1 MKTKLPTIKTLLL
14 LFLQLC
20 VVIGY
25 SQPPDVDPTNPSIR
39 NKFDARYNTTVRGDM
54 LIIGNNIVSRHVSNA
69 YNGNSANDQID
80 MVFVDIDNDATTR
93 NSSSAKLTI
102 NDVNCSKVVY
112 AGLYWAATYR
122 YETGNV
128 PSSGRFND
136 WNQVKFKVPGGSYV
150 NVTATDILYDG
161 FGDTDPNAT
170 IQNDIKH
177 GPYSCYADVTP
188 IISALLNPNGDYY
201 VGNIR
206 VSKGGNG
213 TGNQQI
219 FGGVA
224 GGWSLV
230 VVYENV
236 AKPSKYITTFDGH
249 AVIKTQMPAPMDI
262 HVNGF
267 QTLPAPQPVN
277 ARIGVMALEGDTTL
291 SGDKFSIK
299 SDPVPTN
306 IPPFNPATYTDL
318 SNPGNAGSANF
329 FNSSITLNGVALNAA
344 ADRNPNSIK
353 TLGWDSHLNKILQ
366 ATGPPSVPPYNQTIP
381 NNGTGATLR
390 LTTNQDKYDVFFTS
404 FDVEVIAPEIPLI
417 KTVRDI
423 VTSDNLDGDT
433 LTINQGYYYS
443 LIFQN
448 NGNDNAVDFTITDVL
463 PQNIIFP
470 PNGGPIQPG
479 DVVVPAGSNITY
491 TYNPTTKTF
500 VFTIPNDLVVKNG
513 GAYEIKIYVRTPAS
527 CEELVDACTNFIQNQ
542 AFVSYHGE
550 ENTQQ
555 ITDLPS
561 YSIFDLCTQNVPGPT
576 NYLVDIHDCIFE
588 STAILCG
595 NSLVL
600 TAPNG
605 YATYQ
610 WENTSGQII
619 GTTQSIVVSS
629 IGNYIVHMTTPA
641 PCTSIDQI
649 VHVVPFA
656 SSVTS
661 NPIIPFADEV
671 VICPN
676 NGEQLPK
683 IFLCGTTDNTPIH
696 LSITDATSI
705 IWQQLDTTSCAPVG
719 INNCPNTNP
728 ACTWNTVGTGQ
739 DYIANTAGQFR
750 VIINYQNGCFKT
762 FYFNVYKNNLAPTII
777 KNDIVCNTPG
787 SITVNNVPAGYTFSL
802 SSTGPWQTSNT
813 FPITVGGTY
822 TVFIKQT
829 GVDNGCVF
837 ELPVTITQITATA
850 TVVKTDILCN
860 GSFGSVRIDLS
871 NSVPQYYYT
880 LSQGATVINTV
891 GPVNSAYHIFSNLN
905 SGTYTIT
912 ATTDDGCTF
921 TQNVTINNLANLTL
935 DATVSQHISCTQGN
949 IQVNPT
955 GGQPPYNYAIYS
967 YNGNPVNPANYDFQ
981 TSVIFDVQIGGQG
994 NYQFIVIDSNGCS
1007 AISNTVTINLEP
1019 PAVTTETHTNVTCFG
1034 LANGTITV
1042 TAAPTNGY
1050 NVTYSIDGT
1059 TFQPSNVFSGLAP
1072 GTYTI
1077 TVKYKK
1083 GNRECFYTINVTI
1096 TQPNLLVGASQLV
1109 QNLSCTTT
1117 GTIQAINVTGGTT
1130 PYQYS
1135 INGGTTWQPSNIF
1148 PNLSAGTFTIT
1159 IRDANSCTITT
1170 APIQFTTPTPL
1181 TDLTFTSTPLTCP
1194 TLVSIITATVVGGTS
1209 PYVFQIISPSVI
1221 NPASASGATA
1231 TFPGLAAGTYTIRV
1245 TDAKGCSYEEIRTI
1259 QAIDLITVNGN
1270 TISNV
1275 QCFGTATGSALF
1287 AVANFNTTYSYTLN
1301 GGTPF
1306 TNQTAT
1312 SISLNNL
1319 VAGTYTVVVTDS
1331 QTNCQATKVVTVTQP
1346 SSALQLSAPFT
1357 PKTCVA
1363 NGSLN
1368 ATATGGWGS
1377 YEFTLTQ
1384 PDATTI
1390 VQSNGVF
1397 GNLSQTGTYTI
1408 SVKDANN
1415 CIVSTTFI
1423 INPTTN
1429 PDLTLSASSNLCITN
1444 TSGASLIVTTT
1455 GGTPGYQYQIN
1466 GGAFQN
1472 SSSFS
1477 NLIAGTYTIKVRDS
1491 YGCED
1496 TITQIIN
1503 PQLTAQ
1509 AIVTKTLDCTVNPNA
1524 TINVSINGG
1533 LSPYQYQIKFNGG
1546 AWGTLNPVTGSSLS
1560 YTTGIAG
1567 TYQFQITDA
1576 QGCVFQTNTITI
1588 SPISNPSILSIVPVS
1603 PLCGG
1608 DNNGTLTVTLNT
1620 SFGTSPFQYNING
1633 GVYQTSNVFTNLIA
1647 GTYTI
1652 GVKDSKDCID
1662 TETIV
1667 LTQPQ
1672 PLLGQSLLVQPI
1684 TCVITTGTIQAT
1696 AVSGGTAPYQ
1706 YSINGISFVTNPIF
1720 TGLSAGTYTIT
1731 IKDAN
1736 GCIITT
1742 NPITLTVPLSPTD
1755 ITLTSSAITCP
1766 SLSTNIQA
1774 TAVGGTAPYTYQI
1787 ISPSTINP
1795 TNVTGNTA
1803 NFNNLPVSSTTIF
1816 TVKVTDANGCEYQKN
1831 IPVQTISL
1839 ISVSGLVN
1847 NNVACLNDTNGQVT
1861 YTVSGFSSN
1870 YSYSVN
1876 SGTVVTN
1883 QTNSQ
1888 IVLSNLAAGTYSIL
1902 VTDLVTNCT
1911 ATTSVTVL
1919 SPSAQLALTAPFT
1932 QPTCNI
1938 GGSVNATATGGWGS
1952 YQYELTYPSST
1963 TVTQSSGLFSNLVQN
1978 GLYTIKV
1985 TDANGCEVS
1994 QSFTLTPY
2002 VNPSIVVDLVNSD
2015 LCYDTTNSASI
2026 EVIASGGTPSYQYQI
2041 QLNGGSYSSLQSNS
2055 AFSNLSPGNYTI
2067 QVVDAFG
2074 CSATVSQ
2081 VIVPQLLANAT
2092 LTKSLDCSTSPNAT
2106 ININITGGTTPY
2118 QYQVNVNNAGYGAL
2132 TNVTAN
2138 PFNYSVST
2146 AGTYQFSI
2154 TDAAGCTFVTNVITV
2169 NPITNPSITS
2179 LVQTTPILCNGNN
2192 NATITTTINTSS
2204 GIGPFEYSIDGIT
2217 FQPSPTFSGLIA
2229 GTYTVTVRDS
2239 NLCTDTETITINQ
2252 PNPVYFNITKTDI
2265 TCTGTGTS
2273 YGEISVVGAIGGTQP
2288 YTYYLSNNFGL
2299 IDQYTTTANENHTF
2313 IVLNFGI
2320 YTVEVI
2326 DANGCSLIHNNI
2338 IIASP
2343 PNDLDIDVT
2352 TATAS
2357 CASGG
2362 TAIVTVS
2369 TPFAS
2374 GSYEFSILTQNTFP
2388 YPGPWIPADSGTPQT
2403 ATITGLIPGVTY
2415 TFIVHDL
2422 VTNCYYFET
2431 ANAPIITPSTVTTT
2445 IDIIHNVSCT
2455 GSGNGSVS
2463 FSMANFDPSTT
2474 SVSYQIFNA
2483 QSNTPTTP
2491 VYTGTS
2497 VVDQPIEI
2505 VTNFASL
2512 PPGLYYLLITEDDGV
2527 NAGCTSATAN
2537 FQITQSINLLTVS
2550 ATATNDNCNTDAGV
2564 VTAIGQYGTPGYTF
2578 IIQDSSLPA
2587 PIASNLTWNSSSV
2600 FNVESG
2606 NYIVYI
2612 KDANDCI
2619 QQTPVTVGLDSAPE
2633 ITSVV
2638 VNNPCANEGSFE
2650 VTVTRDTVTNI
2661 GIPPYTYQVDGGV
2674 SFVENANTFTVQNLF
2689 SGNHTI
2695 RITDA
2700 NGCFD
2705 DFPFTINQNLS
2716 GNVTVVAQPT
2726 CVPANSGSI
2735 QVTAANGTG
2744 VYTFTINTTPT
2755 PTTISNGTATA
2766 TFTGL
2771 NHGNYIVTVNDGNCS
2786 IPLPIQLEEPNP
2798 VDFTL
2803 ITQDPSCNGDTNG
2816 IIEVLLNPLN
2826 DNNPP
2831 YTYTLTAPLFTT
2843 ITQNNGLFNVGLG
2856 ENNYTVTVESSRGC
2870 QLALPITLTDPN
2882 PLSVTP
2888 KTILSFI
2895 CSPSNTAATITIDI
2909 STEISGGNPNYFYSL
2924 DNIYFQTSPIFT
2936 FSDTGSQQ
2944 NITIYI
2950 KDSKGCTINKEYELN
2965 TLPIFIN
2972 PSIIINTPL
2981 SCVNDE
2987 QITISFTGNPTGNY
3001 TYQLLPAL
3009 PGDIP
3014 TPFIGNSFSP
3024 PVLNATGQYTY
3035 EIIDTSTG
3043 CSLLATH
3050 NVSPYPVTNVT
3061 AQPTQ
3066 AVDCFGNS
3074 NGQLSFALQNYTGSY
3089 DYEVFTSPGNVSVL
3103 TGTSSLT
3110 TFTTT
3115 STLAAGNYYVVINEN
3130 AYPECTLTSPVIT
3143 IDSPA
3148 QPLAVQLVETNDRN
3162 CLTDIGT
3169 ILATA
3174 NAGTSPYQYQLS
3186 NAGGI
3191 VQAFSS
3197 DNYFENLSDDTY
3209 TVTVTDANNCQISD
3223 TITVGLDP
3231 SPEISLT
3238 LLNPCAAEG
3247 QFEIEVTRTIDG
3259 IAPYT
3264 YIIDGNAT
3272 ITQNT
3277 TPFVISNLLSG
3288 LHTITIADANGCG
3301 QTKTLT
3307 ILPVLSGTITSVVHP
3322 SCANNDGVIDAD
3334 ATNGSGSYTY
3344 ILQNALGVTID
3355 GPNTTGLFNTN
3366 LGHGDYTIVITDSDP
3381 LINCS
3386 VTLPVNLEQPTP
3398 VNYTL
3403 DVIQPSCNII
3413 NGGTAN
3419 GSITVQL
3426 DASNDNDPYT
3436 YSISDGVNPTITQNN
3451 GVFTGLAGSATG
3463 ITYTITVESNRG
3475 CQKVETVTLQTPPQ
3489 LVIPTIIVGS
3499 FGCNTTTN
3507 SPEVI
3512 TITVPTP
3519 TGGTPPYLY
3528 SFDGINF
3535 SNLNTYDIIDNGT
3548 TQYVTV
3554 TVKDANS
3561 CQETQTVGPINPL
3574 IKVDATLAQVSA
3586 LTCVNDEVVQ
3596 INIIGD
3602 PTHNYTYQLLPSG
3615 ATTAVTSN
3623 PFTTTLSQPGTYNYL
3638 IVDTSTN
3645 CSVVTNDYTIN
3656 PLPEFE
3662 VNANSLTDVTCYN
3675 GNDGTMN
3682 FTVTGYNG
3690 SFNYDVIDSLGA
3702 IYSSG
3707 IGNTT
3712 NNPILVSGLI
3722 AGSYTIR
3729 VSIPT
3734 TNSYKDCT
3742 KVSNVITIGTPQE
3755 LNLTIAQTSPVT
3767 CTNDKGTITVTG
3779 TIGGSGSYE
3788 YQLVSMPSGTIV
3800 NPYSYTNS
3808 TTVFTGLPHG
3818 DYKVLVRDLNAV
3830 SCEANQLITLN
3841 PATIIS
3847 ATYNLSTNLLDC
3859 FGDNNASVTVTNVTG
3874 GQGSYQYT
3882 LTYPNGTIVGPQQS
3896 PTFTELG
3903 AGVGYVLSV
3912 TDGWDCDVSLSPFTI
3927 NEPTPIQATLSLQT
3941 GLTCTVTP
3949 QVEITATG
3957 GTPPYFVNG
3966 LSFTSSII
3974 LNATMPTSGAG
3985 VFQYTVTDSKNCT
3998 PFLTN
4003 EITINPI
4010 APIVIEL
4017 ESNVIEVNCNNDDN
4031 AIIVVTNT
4039 TGGLGNYQYYL
4050 QDSSGTNILG
4060 PNTNGQFNN
4069 IEGSIIPGETY
4080 YVYVTSGDCNQL
4092 SSAILVT
4099 EPIALTAPTV
4109 TVKNVKCA
4117 GEKNGEISVTL
4128 SGGVKPYQF
4137 AISPNLAQ
4145 TIDPL
4150 NPDTVTLTNLGVG
4163 TYTVLYQDANGC
4175 FNQIVRTVTEPSA
4188 LMYNTPVV
4196 VDALCD
4202 GDSGSIS
4209 VTATGGTPGL
4219 NGYEFSFN
4227 NENNYAAN
4235 GTNTFTVNSGVFGGQ
4250 TYTVYVRD
4258 ANGCKTDYTRTMK
4271 PTVDLSSSYIL
4282 TPNCDTETYKLTV
4295 FINNNLLST
4304 TQLSLDNQTSYQPY
4318 GVYEFDNIT
4327 PGNHVVY
4334 IKNDNGCL
4342 KQTQTIVADPFDAL
4356 QLSASETGL
4365 NQITAI
4371 ATGGQDPYTF
4381 IFNGNNNGSNNVYII
4396 NFTGQ
4401 QIITVVDDN
4410 GCEKTVQIP
4419 ATFYEIE
4426 IPNYFTPDLGWTPEN
4441 IDNFDNIITKVFDRY
4456 GREVAILRKYE
4467 KWYGEY
4473 RGNPLPA
4480 GDYWYLVEVNDGAG
4494 RTFVGNVTLYR

>member
-80 MVFVDIDNDATTR
+80 MVFVDIDNDVTTR

-161 FGDTDPNAT
+161 FGDTDPNLT
-170 IQNDIKH
+170 IQNDIRH

-219 FGGVA
+219 LGGVA

-230 VVYENV
+230 IVYENV

-262 HVNGF
+262 HVSGF
-267 QTLPAPQPVN
+267 QTLPSPQPVN

-318 SNPGNAGSANF
+318 SNPGNAGSTNF

-344 ADRNPNSIK
+344 TDRNPNSIK

-366 ATGPPSVPPYNQTIP
+366 TTGPPSAPPYNQIIP

-390 LTTNQDKYDVFFTS
+390 LTTNQDKYDVFFSS

-423 VTSDNLDGDT
+423 VTSEDLDEDT

-448 NGNDNAVDFTITDVL
+448 NGNDNAVNFTITDIL
-463 PQNIIFP
+463 PENIIFP
-470 PNGGPIQPG
+470 PNGGTIQPG

-491 TYNPTTKTF
+491 TYNSTTKTF
-500 VFTIPNDLVVKNG
+500 VFTIPNDLVIKNG
-513 GAYEIKIYVRTPAS
+513 AAYEIKIYVRTPAS
-527 CEELVDACTNFIQNQ
+527 CEELVNACSNFIQNQ
-542 AFVSYHGE
+542 AFVSYQGE
-550 ENTQQ
+550 ENSQSF
-555 ITDLPS
+555 DSPS

-595 NSLVL
+595 NSVVL

-641 PCTSIDQI
+641 PCKSIDQI

-656 SSVTS
+656 NAVTN
-661 NPIIPFADEV
+661 NPVIPFADEV

-705 IWQQLDTTSCAPVG
+705 IWQQLVVASCAPVG

-739 DYIANTAGQFR
+739 DYIANTAGQYR

-802 SSTGPWQTSNT
+802 SSAGPWQTSNT

-829 GVDNGCVF
+829 GVDNGCIF
-837 ELPVTITQITATA
+837 ELSVTITQITATA
-850 TVVKTDILCN
+850 TVVKNDILCN
-860 GSFGSVRIDLS
+860 GSFGSIRIDLS

-891 GPVNSAYHIFSNLN
+891 GPVNGAYHIFSNLN

-935 DATVSQHISCTQGN
+935 AATVSQHISCTQGN

-1042 TAAPTNGY
+1042 TATPTNGY
-1050 NVTYSIDGT
+1050 ALSYSIDGT
-1059 TFQPSNVFSGLAP
+1059 NYQPSNVFSGLAP

-1083 GNRECFYTINVTI
+1083 GNRECFYTIDVTI

-1117 GTIQAINVTGGTT
+1117 GTIQAINVSGGTT

-1135 INGGTTWQPSNIF
+1135 INGGTTWQSSNVF
-1148 PNLSAGTFTIT
+1148 PNLSAGNFTIT
-1159 IRDANSCTITT
+1159 IRDANGCLITT
-1170 APIQFTTPTPL
+1170 TPIQFTTPTPL

-1194 TLVSIITATVVGGTS
+1194 TLVSTITATVVGGTS
-1209 PYVFQIISPSVI
+1209 PYVFQIISPSII
-1221 NPASASGATA
+1221 NPSAASGTTA

-1245 TDAKGCSYEEIRTI
+1245 TDAKGCSYEEIRSI

-1275 QCFGTATGSALF
+1275 QCYGTATGSALF

-1331 QTNCQATKVVTVTQP
+1331 QTNCQATRVVTVTQP

-1357 PKTCVA
+1357 PKTCIA

-1368 ATATGGWGS
+1368 ATASGGWGS
-1377 YEFTLTQ
+1377 YQYTLTQ
-1384 PDATTI
+1384 PDTSTI
-1390 VQSNGVF
+1390 IQLSGVF
-1397 GNLSQTGTYTI
+1397 GNLSQTGPYTI
-1408 SVKDANN
+1408 SVQDANN
-1415 CIVSTTFI
+1415 CIVSSTFT
-1423 INPTTN
+1423 INATTN
-1429 PDLTLSASSNLCITN
+1429 PDLTLSPTSNLCISN
-1444 TSGASLIVTTT
+1444 TSGATLIVTTT

-1466 GGAFQN
+1466 GGTLQN
-1472 SSSFS
+1472 SGTFA
-1477 NLIAGTYTIKVRDS
+1477 NLGAGTYTIRVVDT

-1509 AIVTKTLDCTVNPNA
+1509 AVLTKTLDCTTNPQA
-1524 TINVSINGG
+1524 ILNVSINGG
-1533 LSPYQYQIKFNGG
+1533 LSPYQYQVKFNNG
-1546 AWGTLNPVTGSSLS
+1546 AWGTLNPVTGSSFT

-1567 TYQFQITDA
+1567 NYQFQITDA

-1608 DNNGTLTVTLNT
+1608 DNNGTLTVNLNT

-1633 GVYQTSNVFTNLIA
+1633 GTYQTSNVFTNLIA

-1652 GVKDSKDCID
+1652 GVKDSKDCVD
-1662 TETIV
+1662 TETFV

-1672 PLLGQSLLVQPI
+1672 PLLGQSLLVQPL
-1684 TCVITTGTIQAT
+1684 TCIITTGTIQAT
-1696 AVSGGTAPYQ
+1696 AISGGTAPYQ
-1706 YSINGISFVTNPIF
+1706 YSINGITFVTNPIF

-1774 TAVGGTAPYTYQI
+1774 SAVGGTAPFTYQI

-1795 TNVTGNTA
+1795 TSVAGNTA
-1803 NFNNLPVSSTTIF
+1803 NFNNLPVSATTIF
-1816 TVKVTDANGCEYQKN
+1816 TVKVTDANGCVYQKN
-1831 IPVQTISL
+1831 IPIQSISL

-1847 NNVACLNDTNGQVT
+1847 NNVACLNDTNGRVT
-1861 YTVSGFSSN
+1861 FTVSGFSSN

-1876 SGTVVTN
+1876 SATVVTN

-1888 IVLSNLAAGTYSIL
+1888 IVLSNLAAGNYSIL
-1902 VTDLVTNCT
+1902 VRDLVTNCT

-1932 QPTCNI
+1932 QPTCTI

-1952 YQYELTYPSST
+1952 YQYTLTYPSGT
-1963 TVTQSSGLFSNLVQN
+1963 QLTQSSGLFTLLPDNIN
-1978 GLYTIKV
+1978 PYTIKV

-1994 QSFTLTPY
+1994 QSFTLNPY
-2002 VNPSIVVDLVNSD
+2002 VNPSIVVDLTNSD
-2015 LCYDTTNSASI
+2015 LCYDTTNGASF
-2026 EVIASGGTPSYQYQI
+2026 EVIASGGTPNYQYQI
-2041 QLNGGSYSSLQSNS
+2041 QLNGGSYSSLQNN
-2055 AFSNLSPGNYTI
+2055 AIFTNLSPGNYTI

-2074 CSATVSQ
+2074 CTATVSQ

-2106 ININITGGTTPY
+2106 ISINITGGTAPY
-2118 QYQVNVNNAGYGAL
+2118 QYQININNTGFGAL
-2132 TNVTAN
+2132 TNVTSN
-2138 PFNYSVST
+2138 PINYIVST

-2154 TDAAGCTFVTNVITV
+2154 TDSAGCNFVTNFITV

-2179 LVQTTPILCNGNN
+2179 LVQTTQILCNGNN
-2192 NATITTTINTSS
+2192 NASITTTINTSS
-2204 GIGPFEYSIDGIT
+2204 GIGPFQYSIDGTT
-2217 FQPSPTFSGLIA
+2217 FQASPTFSGLTA

-2252 PNPVYFNITKTDI
+2252 PNSVVYNITKTDI
-2265 TCTGTGTS
+2265 LCTGSGTQ
-2273 YGEISVVGAIGGTQP
+2273 YGQINVENTTGGTQP

-2299 IDQYTTTANENHTF
+2299 IDQYSTVSNENHTF

-2320 YTVEVI
+2320 YSVEVI
-2326 DANGCSLIHNNI
+2326 DANGCSLITNNI

-2343 PNDLDIDVT
+2343 PNDLDIDVS
-2352 TATAS
+2352 TATAN

-2362 TAIVTVS
+2362 TAIITVS
-2369 TPFAS
+2369 SPVAS
-2374 GSYEFSILTQNTFP
+2374 GSYAFAILTQNTP
-2388 YPGPWIPADSGTPQT
+2388 PVYPGPGWIPADAGTPET
-2403 ATITGLIPGVTY
+2403 ATFTGLIPGVTY
-2415 TFIVHDL
+2415 TFIVLDL

-2431 ANAPIITPSTVTTT
+2431 ANAPIITPSTITTT
-2445 IDIIHNVSCT
+2445 IDVFQNVSCT

-2463 FSMANFDPSTT
+2463 FSMTNFDPSTT
-2474 SVSYQIFNA
+2474 SVSYQIFNS

-2491 VYTGTS
+2491 VYTGSS
-2497 VVDQPIEI
+2497 VVDQPIEV
-2505 VTNFASL
+2505 VTNFATL
-2512 PPGLYYLLITEDDGV
+2512 PPGIYYLLITENDGI
-2527 NAGCTSATAN
+2527 NAGCTSASAS
-2537 FQITQSINLLTVS
+2537 FPISQSTNLLTVT
-2550 ATATNDNCNTDAGV
+2550 ATATNDNCNTNAGV
-2564 VTAIGQYGTPGYTF
+2564 VTAIGQYGTPGYNF
-2578 IIQDSSLPA
+2578 IIRDAALAA
-2587 PIASNLTWNSSSV
+2587 PLATDLAWNFSSV

-2612 KDANDCI
+2612 KDANGCI
-2619 QQTPVTVGLDSAPE
+2619 QQTPINVGLDTSPE

-2638 VNNPCANEGSFE
+2638 VTNPCANEGSFE
-2650 VTVTRDTVTNI
+2650 VTVTLDTVTNI
-2661 GIPPYTYQVDGGV
+2661 GISPYTYQVDGGV
-2674 SFVENANTFTVQNLF
+2674 AFEVSATTFTVPNLF

-2700 NGCFD
+2700 NGCFF

-2716 GNVTVVAQPT
+2716 GNVIVVDQPT
-2726 CVPANSGSI
+2726 CIPAASGSI
-2735 QVTAANGTG
+2735 QVSAANGTG
-2744 VYTFTINTTPT
+2744 VYTFTINTPT
-2755 PTTISNGTATA
+2755 PVSISNGTNTA

-2771 NHGNYIVTVNDGNCS
+2771 SHGNYVVTINDGNCS
-2786 IPLPIQLEEPNP
+2786 IPLSIQLEEPNP

-2803 ITQDPSCNGDTNG
+2803 ITQNPSCNGDTNG
-2816 IIEVLLNPLN
+2816 VIEVLLNPLN

-2831 YTYTLTAPLFTT
+2831 YTYTLSAPSFTT
-2843 ITQNNGLFNVGLG
+2843 ITQNNGLFNLGLG

-2870 QLALPITLTDPN
+2870 QLSLPITLTDPD
-2882 PLSVTP
+2882 PLVASDTNVYTF
-2888 KTILSFI
+2888 TCTNSGI
-2895 CSPSNTAATITIDI
+2895 ITIDGL
-2909 STEISGGNPNYFYSL
+2909 TVTGGNSNYSYSL
-2924 DNIYFQTSPIFT
+2924 DNINFQPLTNPSNIVIT
-2936 FSDTGSQQ
+2936 DTGVQQ
-2944 NITIYI
+2944 PITVYI
-2950 KDSKGCTINKEYELN
+2950 KDGKGCSTSFSYLFETKETISNPSFTINPL
-2965 TLPIFIN
+2965 
-2972 PSIIINTPL
+2972 L
-2981 SCVNDE
+2981 SCAVNE
-2987 QITISFTGNPTGNY
+2987 QISISFTGNPTGNY
-3001 TYQLLPAL
+3001 TYQLLPS
-3009 PGDIP
+3009 GTV
-3014 TPFIGNSFSP
+3014 TPFTGTSFTP
-3024 PVLNATGQYTY
+3024 PALNATGQYTY

-3050 NVSPYPVTNVT
+3050 NVMPYPVTNVT

-3074 NGQLSFALQNYTGSY
+3074 NGQLSFTLQNYTGSY
-3089 DYEVFTSPGNVSVL
+3089 NYNVFTSPGNVSML
-3103 TGTSSLT
+3103 SGSSSLT

-3115 STLAAGNYYVVINEN
+3115 ATLAAGNYYVVINEN

-3148 QPLAVQLVETNDRN
+3148 QSLAIQLVATNDRN

-3174 NAGTSPYQYQLS
+3174 TGGTSPYQYQLS

-3197 DNYFENLSDDTY
+3197 NNYFENLANGNY
-3209 TVTVTDANNCQISD
+3209 TVSVTDGNGCQTSD
-3223 TITVGLDP
+3223 TITIGLDP
-3231 SPEISLT
+3231 TPEISLT

-3247 QFEIEVTRTIDG
+3247 QFEIEVNRTIDG

-3264 YIIDGNAT
+3264 YIIDGSDP
-3272 ITQNT
+3272 ITQNA
-3277 TPFVISNLLSG
+3277 TPFVVTSLLSG
-3288 LHTITIADANGCG
+3288 LHTIRLTDSNGCFDE
-3301 QTKTLT
+3301 KTIT

-3334 ATNGSGSYTY
+3334 ATNGSGGYTY
-3344 ILQNALGVTID
+3344 ILQNNLGVTID
-3355 GPNTTGLFNTN
+3355 GPNNTGLFNTN
-3366 LGHGDYTIVITDSDP
+3366 LGHGDYTVVITDNDP

-3386 VTLPVNLEQPTP
+3386 VTLPVTLEQPTP

-3403 DVIQPSCNII
+3403 DVVQPSCNTL
-3413 NGGTAN
+3413 NGGIPN

-3426 DASNDNDPYT
+3426 DVSNNNPPYT
-3436 YSISDGVNPTITQNN
+3436 YSISDGVNTITQNN

-3475 CQKVETVTLQTPPQ
+3475 CQKVETVTLQTPPE

-3519 TGGTPPYLY
+3519 SGGTSPYLY

-3535 SNLNTYDIIDNGT
+3535 SNLNTFDIIDNGS
-3548 TQYVTV
+3548 TQTVTV

-3561 CQETQTVGPINPL
+3561 CIAIQTVGPINPL
-3574 IKVDATLAQVSA
+3574 IKVDATVAQVSA
-3586 LTCVNDEVVQ
+3586 LTCNDDEVVQ
-3596 INIIGD
+3596 ITIIGD
-3602 PTHNYTYQLLPSG
+3602 PTHNYTYQLLPSIV
-3615 ATTAVTSN
+3615 AIPVTSN

-3645 CSVVTNDYTIN
+3645 CSVVTNDYVIN

-3662 VNANSLTDVTCYN
+3662 VNANPLTDVTCYN

-3682 FTVTGYNG
+3682 FTVSNYNG
-3690 SFNYDVIDSLGA
+3690 SFNYEVIDET
-3702 IYSSG
+3702 
-3707 IGNTT
+3707 GNLYANGTNNT
-3712 NNPILVSGLI
+3712 SNNPIQVTGLI
-3722 AGSYTIR
+3722 AGNYTIS
-3729 VSIPT
+3729 VSIPNN
-3734 TNSYKDCT
+3734 NSYEDCT
-3742 KVSNVITIGTPQE
+3742 KISNVISIGSPQE
-3755 LNLTIAQTSPVT
+3755 LQLTIAQTSPVT
-3767 CTNDKGTITVTG
+3767 CINDKGTITVTS

-3800 NPYSYTNS
+3800 SPYSYSLTS
-3808 TTVFTGLPHG
+3808 VFTGLGSG
-3818 DYKVLVRDLNAV
+3818 DYRVLVRDTNAIG
-3830 SCEANQLITLN
+3830 CEANQLITLN

-3896 PTFTELG
+3896 PTFTGLG

-3912 TDGWDCDVSLSPFTI
+3912 TDGWDCDVSLTPFTI

-3941 GLTCTVTP
+3941 GLTCAVTP

-3957 GTPPYFVNG
+3957 GTPPYIVNG

-3998 PFLTN
+3998 PVLTN
-4003 EITINPI
+4003 EISINPI
-4010 APIVIEL
+4010 APIVIDL

-4092 SSAILVT
+4092 SSAILVS
-4099 EPIALTAPTV
+4099 EPVTLTAPTV

-4150 NPDTVTLTNLGVG
+4150 NPDKVTLTNLGVG

-4196 VDALCD
+4196 VDAVCD
-4202 GDSGSIS
+4202 GESGSIS
-4209 VTATGGTPGL
+4209 ITASGGTPGL

-4271 PTVDLSSSYIL
+4271 PTVDLSSNFVA
-4282 TPNCDTETYKLTV
+4282 PKNCDSQTYNIEV
-4295 FINNNLLST
+4295 FINDNLLPT
-4304 TQLSLDNQTSYQPY
+4304 TQFSLDNQNNYQDSN
-4318 GVYEFDNIT
+4318 VFTNVA
-4327 PGNHVVY
+4327 PGNHIVY
-4334 IKNDNGCL
+4334 IKNDNGCIQ
-4342 KQTQTIVADPFDAL
+4342 QTQNIVLDPFVVL
-4356 QLSASETGL
+4356 ELSASETGL

-4371 ATGGQDPYTF
+4371 ATGGQDPYNF

-4396 NFTGQ
+4396 NYTGQ
-4401 QIITVVDDN
+4401 QIITVIDDN

-4456 GREVAILRKYE
+4456 GREVAILRKHE